1 MYQLRIAHRLQLLLA
16 TRLKVGWVL
25 VLAFGIAALLWATTS
40 LWQSKTARA
49 LTQADIDAAVLHTLV
64 TQELPSRTAR
74 AAAIIAPSVV
84 HVLNIAEDEADTVT
98 AQKPTEKKYDKKND
112 KKAPPPRANS
122 SSPSAD
128 NDADLPR
135 SGLGS
140 GVVIS
145 EDGKILTNWHVVQG
159 AKKIIVTFADGSRSP
174 AILIGAQPENDLA
187 ILKAQTLPDDLQPAT
202 MGASSALRPGDEVV
216 AVGFP
221 FGIGPSVSAG
231 VVSGLNRHFKSEGK
245 ILMKGLIQAD
255 AAANPGNSGGPL
267 VNMQGEVVGIVTA
280 ILNPT
285 QSRTFIGIV
294 FAATIESAGAAL
306 GVPPF

>member
-1 MYQLRIAHRLQLLLA
+1 MQRLKHFVANRSKVWWIVLSIAGTALLLWS
-16 TRLKVGWVL
+16 TV
-25 VLAFGIAALLWATTS
+25 ALWHQPVT
-40 LWQSKTARA
+40 RA

-64 TQELPSRTAR
+64 NKDLPSRTAR
-74 AAAIIAPSVV
+74 AAAIISPSVV
-84 HVLNIAEDEADTVT
+84 HVRTIMAEAPTAKPSHKKLEEVDE
-98 AQKPTEKKYDKKND
+98 
-112 KKAPPPRANS
+112 
-122 SSPSAD
+122 
-128 NDADLPR
+128 LPNT
-135 SGLGS
+135 GIGS

-159 AKKIIVTFADGSRSP
+159 ASKIIVTFADGMQSP
-174 AILIGAQPENDLA
+174 AVVVGVQLDNDLA
-187 ILKAQTLPDDLQPAT
+187 ILKAEKLPDDLQPAT
-202 MGASSALRPGDEVV
+202 MGSSGSLQPGDEVV

-231 VVSGLNRHFKSEGK
+231 VVSGLNRHFRSEGK
-245 ILMKGLIQAD
+245 TLMRGLIQAD

-285 QSRTFIGIV
+285 SARTFIGIL
-294 FAATIESAGAAL
+294 FATTIESAAAGL

>member
-1 MYQLRIAHRLQLLLA
+1 MPH
-16 TRLKVGWVL
+16 LKQFVANRSKLWWIVLSIVGTAV
-25 VLAFGIAALLWATTS
+25 LLWSTVT
-40 LWQSKTARA
+40 LWHQPIARS
-49 LTQADIDAAVLHTLV
+49 LTQADIDAAVLHTLINKD
-64 TQELPSRTAR
+64 LPSRSAR

-84 HVLNIAEDEADTVT
+84 HVRTINEDVEVKQLEDKKPVNK
-98 AQKPTEKKYDKKND
+98 KPTEKKSDD
-112 KKAPPPRANS
+112 
-122 SSPSAD
+122 D
-128 NDADLPR
+128 TELPR
-135 SGLGS
+135 SGIGS

-159 AKKIIVTFADGSRSP
+159 ATKIFVTFADGTQSP
-174 AILIGAQPENDLA
+174 AVIVSVQPDNDLA
-187 ILKAQTLPDDLQPAT
+187 VLKAEKLPDDLQPAT
-202 MGASSALRPGDEVV
+202 MGSSGSLQPGDEVV

-245 ILMKGLIQAD
+245 TLMRGLIQAD

-280 ILNPT
+280 ILNPSAT
-285 QSRTFIGIV
+285 RTFIGIL
-294 FAATIESAGAAL
+294 FAATIESAAAGL